1 MATKPIN
8 KFTVQEASNL
18 LVYEDYKSETVTV
31 ADTTIGTSIGTPGTN
46 TTSDWSSTPAK
57 EVMIVLFSTD
67 SSAQTLKIK
76 LYIKGTAGD
85 QIDILLSSL
94 PLTISGLLID
104 QVIFATSDTG
114 TDEVVEVISFH

>member
-8 KFTVQEASNL
+8 RYTVAEAYNL